1 MKVYIKCPPRLVTGG
16 PEFLHQVCAGL
27 RDNGIDAYIFYENEF
42 SPNPQAACYTTRY
55 NNPYVTSIPDTPA
68 AALIVPEIYVSSLF
82 NTRYK
87 KFKKLILWESVNF
100 YLTQVPVFLLNI
112 FPENTIHLYQ
122 SQYAK
127 DFLTFARVP
136 EKDQIPI
143 TDYISEEFLNIQ
155 NIQIDDS
162 KKENLISFYVPK
174 GNEFTLVVLQ
184 HLKKKYNYQFLPLE
198 NYSTEELINIFTRSK
213 VFLDFGYF
221 PGKNRMYREASTCR
235 NIIFTS
241 PFGAARDKR
250 DVNIKDKYKIFPNDD
265 NIIVAENRIKECIEN
280 FDKYIIDFDELRE
293 EVFKEKEVFDKNIK
307 VLADRLREE

>member
-1 MKVYIKCPPRLVTGG
+1 MKVYIQCPANFVTGG

-27 RDNGIDAYIFYENEF
+27 RDNDIDAYMYYENNL
-42 SPNPQAACYTTRY
+42 SPNPQPECYTARY
-55 NNPYVTSIPDTPA
+55 NNPYVTSIPDTLA

-100 YLTQVPVFLLNI
+100 YLTQVPAFLLNI

-122 SQYAK
+122 AQYIK

-136 EKDQIPI
+136 EKDQIPV

-184 HLKKKYNYQFLPLE
+184 HLKEKYNYQFLPLE

-265 NIIVAENRIKECIEN
+265 NIIVVEDRIKDCIEN

-293 EVFKEKEVFDKNIK
+293 EVFKEKEIFDKNIK
-307 VLADRLREE
+307 VLADRLKEE